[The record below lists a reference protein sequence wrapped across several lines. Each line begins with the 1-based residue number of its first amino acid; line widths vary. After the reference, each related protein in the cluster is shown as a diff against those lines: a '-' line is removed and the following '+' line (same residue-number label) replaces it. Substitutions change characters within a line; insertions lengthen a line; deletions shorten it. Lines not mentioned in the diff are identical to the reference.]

1 LGFAASL
8 GAVEFEG
15 EERDTMTPLQEA
27 KNIIDNDREETYG
40 DPGVNIR
47 RIAELW
53 SAYLG
58 TPVTGADVCWMMVL
72 HKASRAKH
80 KPDHQ
85 DNETDAIGYI
95 ALIDRMR
102 GEGEAEPDPQLVPEP
117 ETVEVGDTWR
127 GKQSGTLVTVTR
139 DGRTHDKH
147 EDTDPLDDRVWY
159 TRSVDGQDC
168 ALTLGKFLECYDF
181 VSRKEA
187 PETVIKVSSVWTN
200 GYHEAIVTCVGEM
213 FVSYR
218 FLKTGEKNTLL
229 EKNFLKRFTPITE
242 DEPGAQP

>member
-1 LGFAASL
+1 
-8 GAVEFEG
+8 
-15 EERDTMTPLQEA
+15 MTPLQEA

-58 TPVTGADVCWMMVL
+58 APVTASDVCWMMVL

-102 GEGEAEPDPQLVPEP
+102 A
-117 ETVEVGDTWR
+117 
-127 GKQSGTLVTVTR
+127 
-139 DGRTHDKH
+139 
-147 EDTDPLDDRVWY
+147 
-159 TRSVDGQDC
+159 
-168 ALTLGKFLECYDF
+168 A
-181 VSRKEA
+181 
-187 PETVIKVSSVWTN
+187 
-200 GYHEAIVTCVGEM
+200 
-213 FVSYR
+213 
-218 FLKTGEKNTLL
+218 
-229 EKNFLKRFTPITE
+229 
-242 DEPGAQP
+242 